1 MKKGIFALINEHASG
16 TSQENTNVVMDDSR
30 SVFQFIN
37 EGIATVNGLISES
50 SFEITNLNES
60 LVGAALTRSGEVDVI
75 SEGIMKSA
83 GDSIKKF
90 FETIKGI
97 IKGVIDKITMN
108 INANR
113 KNGAQL
119 VAQYGDRVKGA
130 STEGIEIKG
139 YKHQTSKVTGWVTS
153 GDEGNIN
160 DIKQAVDN
168 LDSTLT
174 KFMSAENIESDA
186 DISTLNKA
194 LSNATSEFTKEE
206 VDKLREDNSDFQEKM
221 KAIVLAATGESV
233 NGKSL
238 TEIQQELLKAARDNQ
253 TEKIVIKAKDYNM
266 DTVAKELSNG
276 VELTSIAR
284 TLEGFKKKVEEM
296 QRVFEKTIKE
306 IETSKDSSA
315 DSTAAAKASYFKSNK
330 VTYMNAAKDYLSKV
344 YNVNN
349 AINAV
354 VIKIVEEDYMQ
365 KKDLFMAV
373 ARKTKVKKQ
382 NNGVDL
388 IDEVDLD
395 FNGDE
400 L

>member
-1 MKKGIFALINEHASG
+1 MKKGIFQLINENVSG
-16 TSQENTNVVMDDSR
+16 TSNENVSVVMDDSR

-60 LVGAALTRSGEVDVI
+60 LVGAALTKSGEVDII

-113 KNGAQL
+113 KNGSQL

-174 KFMSAENIESDA
+174 KFMTAENIESDA

-206 VDKLREDNSDFQEKM
+206 VDKLREDNSDFQDKM
-221 KAIVLAATGESV
+221 KAIVLSATGESV

-276 VELTSIAR
+276 VELTAIAR
-284 TLEGFKKKVEEM
+284 SLEGFKKKVEEM

-306 IETSKDSSA
+306 IESAKDSST
-315 DSTAAAKASYFKSNK
+315 DSASSAKTSYFKSNK
-330 VTYMNAAKDYLSKV
+330 VTYMNAAKEYLSKV

-373 ARKTKVKKQ
+373 ARKTKPKKQ
-382 NNGVDL
+382 NNGVEL
-388 IDEVDLD
+388 IDEFDLD